1 PEDLVLRPATPYVAE
16 FTRDVPKA
24 KVLRVAAIMS
34 ADLATSVG
42 GEVPADARVVAVA
55 ARLREAGA
63 PLAVVDSGGRRI
75 GTLTR
80 DAVADV
86 MLGG

>member
-1 PEDLVLRPATPYVAE
+1 MRPATPYVAE

-24 KVLRVAAIMS
+24 KVLTVAAIM
-34 ADLATSVG
+34 APDLAIAAG
-42 GEVPADARVVAVA
+42 GEVRADARIASVAL
-55 ARLREAGA
+55 RLRDTTA
-63 PLAVVDSGGRRI
+63 PLAVVDAEGRRV

-80 DAVADV
+80 DAVADA

>member
-1 PEDLVLRPATPYVAE
+1 MRPATPYVAE

-24 KVLRVAAIMS
+24 KVLRVGGIMS
-34 ADLATSVG
+34 PDVSMPAEGSVP
-42 GEVPADARVVAVA
+42 VQTRVMAVA
-55 ARLREAGA
+55 ARMRQATG
-63 PLAVVDSGGRRI
+63 PLAVVDAAGGRV

-80 DAVADV
+80 DAVADA